1 MREAVLLFTSAFL
14 LCTGCREARQSASSH
29 AADIQALRDVEVA
42 EEQSWISKDLDKAV
56 SFIADD
62 AVVMNPNTAALRG
75 KDQIR
80 ASMKQGFFDDPTSA
94 ITYQITAIEVAQ
106 SGELGYTS
114 GTYAFTS
121 SDPITKKPVTDHG
134 NWLTVRKK
142 QPDGSWKIVRDM
154 SNSDLPLPNPGK

>member
-1 MREAVLLFTSAFL
+1 MRKVVLLFVCAFL
-14 LCTGCREARQSASSH
+14 WCSGCREARQPAGSSH

-80 ASMKQGFFDDPTSA
+80 ASMKQGFDDPNSVLA
-94 ITYQITAIEVAQ
+94 YQITAVEVAQ

-114 GTYAFTS
+114 GTYTFTS
-121 SDPITKKPVTDHG
+121 SDPITKNPVTDHG

-154 SNSDLPLPNPGK
+154 SNSDLPLRNPGK

>member
-1 MREAVLLFTSAFL
+1 
-14 LCTGCREARQSASSH
+14 
-29 AADIQALRDVEVA
+29 
-42 EEQSWISKDLDKAV
+42 
-56 SFIADD
+56 
-62 AVVMNPNTAALRG
+62 MNPNTAAVRG